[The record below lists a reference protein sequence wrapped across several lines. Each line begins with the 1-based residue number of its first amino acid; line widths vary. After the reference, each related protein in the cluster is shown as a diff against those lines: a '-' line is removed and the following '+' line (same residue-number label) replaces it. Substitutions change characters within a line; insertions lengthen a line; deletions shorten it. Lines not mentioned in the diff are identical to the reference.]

1 MAIHSIELF
10 AGVGMLGEGARAA
23 LQYLGIELRTLCYVE
38 REAAAA
44 AQLVTLMEAG
54 ILDTAPVWSDVTTF
68 RGQQF
73 RGAVDCIIAGFPCQ
87 DLSVAGKR
95 AGLDGKRS
103 GLFFHILDIAED
115 CGAWFLVLENVSGIA
130 SATATVVDKAAS
142 SDITGER
149 YRPPEDDPHGEDGAV
164 LERAAARVVGEL
176 ADRGWSSEWITLSA
190 SDVGASHG
198 RERWFCIA
206 WRKLGSSNC
215 PRRQTS
221 GSGCPQHPGCELE
234 SPGSVVDDTQ
244 RQQFSGKRV
253 HEGSGAEGAGTPD
266 AHGASCS
273 MADASGEGLEG
284 CEQRRPCSCD
294 RGGQEAHGSTSELCG
309 ALPLFAPG
317 PEDPIWGD
325 IIEQFPWLSPAT
337 EPGVR
342 LLADGM
348 ALLVDESRSHQI
360 REVGNGVVPLQAA
373 AAIVTL
379 VRRAGIMNSIITS
392 TRQREAA

>member
-1 MAIHSIELF
+1 
-10 AGVGMLGEGARAA
+10 MLGEGARAA

-115 CGAWFLVLENVSGIA
+115 SGAWLLVLENVSGIA
-130 SATATVVDKAAS
+130 SATATVVDEEEGSLEERAS
-142 SDITGER
+142 S
-149 YRPPEDDPHGEDGAV
+149 
-164 LERAAARVVGEL
+164 RVVGEL
-176 ADRGWSSEWITLSA
+176 ADRGWCAEWITLSA
-190 SDVGASHG
+190 SDVGANQG

-206 WRKLGSSNC
+206 WRELAEPSNQRQERASGAGWEAIAGFEYPDISLANPENSIRRSEFQESGTGLRRPRLTGNC
-215 PRRQTS
+215 PELADTAGIRRSSRGAKSKREQG
-221 GSGCPQHPGCELE
+221 GS
-234 SPGSVVDDTQ
+234 
-244 RQQFSGKRV
+244 
-253 HEGSGAEGAGTPD
+253 D
-266 AHGASCS
+266 APLCCCTL
-273 MADASGEGLEG
+273 ADASSEGLEG
-284 CEQRRPCSCD
+284 CEQLRPCSCD

-317 PEDPIWGD
+317 PEDPIWGS
-325 IIEQFPWLSPAT
+325 IIDQFPWLSPAT